1 MAGIPLVGGM
11 GDAPSPDP
19 MIFFEPSPPPPIHP
33 SKLMPPMGHTH
44 NLKMKPPH
52 LKNPFTHRN
61 MKHLSIK

>member
-19 MIFFEPSPPPPIHP
+19 MIFFEPPPPIHP